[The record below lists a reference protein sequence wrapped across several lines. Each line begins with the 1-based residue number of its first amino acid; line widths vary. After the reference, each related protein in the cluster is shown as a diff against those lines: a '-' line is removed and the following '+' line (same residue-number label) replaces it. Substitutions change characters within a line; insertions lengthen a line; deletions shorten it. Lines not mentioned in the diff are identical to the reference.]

1 MSSAHSL
8 GGGTVVEDQRNERT
22 MSDLELMPQLEGHL
36 HSAKVALAGLETTSS
51 DPPLSL
57 IHI

>member
-8 GGGTVVEDQRNERT
+8 GGGTVVEDQRNERA
-22 MSDLELMPQLEGHL
+22 MSDLELMPQLEGRL

-51 DPPLSL
+51 DPRT
-57 IHI
+57 